1 MQNMMYRFARFMQGR
16 NGYDRYGRFLL
27 VTGLVIGLCG
37 SVFRILW
44 LTFAGDVILFYE
56 MYRMFSKNIVK
67 RGIENDHYMH
77 MTMMLKHRYMAARK
91 RLHDHANHYYV
102 CPQCGQIVRI
112 PKGHGRITVT
122 CPNCHRE
129 FERRS

>member
-1 MQNMMYRFARFMQGR
+1 MYRFARFMQGR
-16 NGYDRYGRFLL
+16 HGYDRYGRFLL
-27 VTGLVIGLCG
+27 VAGLVIGLCG

-44 LTFAGDVILFYE
+44 LSFAGDLILFYE
-56 MYRMFSKNIVK
+56 MYRMFSKNLVK

-77 MTMMLKHRYMAARK
+77 MTMMLKHRYLAVK
-91 RLHDHANHYYV
+91 RRFHDHANHYYV

-112 PKGHGRITVT
+112 PKGHGRITIT
-122 CPNCHRE
+122 CPNCHWE

>member
-27 VTGLVIGLCG
+27 VTGLLIGLCG
-37 SVFRILW
+37 SIFRIVW
-44 LTFAGDVILFYE
+44 LSMAGDVILFYE
-56 MYRMFSKNIVK
+56 MYRMFSKNLVK

-77 MTMMLKHRYMAARK
+77 MIMMVKHRYQAVK
-91 RLHDHANHYYV
+91 RQFHDHANRYYV

-112 PKGHGRITVT
+112 PKGHGRITIT

-129 FERRS
+129 FERKS